1 MFRDMSLIDKNRHG
15 RIEQTEHYPPA
26 SEMFTPLLHLQ
37 SKSMLKSSLDMK
49 PPFFFQCPR
58 TIFYYYYFM
67 RGLKGLAITV
77 RKGEERERM
86 S

>member
-49 PPFFFQCPR
+49 SPFFFQCPR
-58 TIFYYYYFM
+58 TIFLLLLFYERF
-67 RGLKGLAITV
+67 KGS
-77 RKGEERERM
+77 GYH